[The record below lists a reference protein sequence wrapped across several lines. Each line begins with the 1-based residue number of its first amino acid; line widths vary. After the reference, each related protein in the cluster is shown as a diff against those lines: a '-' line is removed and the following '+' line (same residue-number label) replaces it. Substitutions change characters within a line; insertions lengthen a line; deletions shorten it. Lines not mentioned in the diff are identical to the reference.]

1 MLKEYSTIR
10 EVVGPLMLVE
20 GVSGVKYDELV
31 EIEQENGEKPDN
43 SEKKADKAEKENP
56 LQKEL
61 DEVNDRLL
69 RLTAEYSNFKRRSE
83 KEKQDAYAFAKADTV
98 KELLPMIDNFER
110 ALANES
116 EDYEALKKGVQMIFD
131 SLMASLSKL
140 DVEVYGEAG
149 DIFDP
154 NLHNAVMHIED
165 ESFKDGEIVDVFQK
179 GYKVGDRIIRP
190 AMVKSAN

>member
-1 MLKEYSTIR
+1 MSKKEKN
-10 EVVGPLMLVE
+10 EKVE
-20 GVSGVKYDELV
+20 KE
-31 EIEQENGEKPDN
+31 ETKNPKQENGEKPDN
-43 SEKKADKAEKENP
+43 SEKKANKAEKENP

-116 EDYEALKKGVQMIFD
+116 EDYEALKKNIKY
-131 SLMASLSKL
+131 ASDHPK
-140 DVEVYGEAG
+140 E
-149 DIFDP
+149 I
-154 NLHNAVMHIED
+154 AVMTSNCINAANNK
-165 ESFKDGEIVDVFQK
+165 FN
-179 GYKVGDRIIRP
+179 RP
-190 AMVKSAN
+190 MQIAKLNKFLLDNLNN

>member
-1 MLKEYSTIR
+1 MSKNEKKEKT
-10 EVVGPLMLVE
+10 
-20 GVSGVKYDELV
+20 
-31 EIEQENGEKPDN
+31 EQEAAKAAKTDESKPDK
-43 SEKKADKAEKENP
+43 SEKKDKTEAKENP

-69 RLTAEYSNFKRRSE
+69 RVTAEYSNYKRRSE

-116 EDYEALKKGVQMIFD
+116 EDYEALKKGIQMIFD
-131 SLMASLSKL
+131 SLTASLSRL
-140 DVEVYGEAG
+140 NVEVFGEVG

-165 ESFKDGEIVDVFQK
+165 ENLKDGEIVDVFQK
-179 GYKVGDRIIRP
+179 GYKIGDRIIRP